1 MAATLEGTFF
11 NPFMLVD
18 LNTLGGA
25 LDDTWSPPRDK
36 QSPQQSPAAA
46 MDPLDMY
53 LTTPFSETFDLT
65 GNLDWFSGDMS
76 LNDACSAS
84 QQDYKLESEEQS
96 SDDTASQD
104 SQSQFA
110 GSEHGSPSPSPL
122 QETAMAPS
130 PTPAPN
136 ALSQHVMFSPLSPPL
151 APVAGKAAE
160 TLDAQCLD
168 SAATTA
174 ATIAL
179 AIQQQVQAQQFANAS
194 PRVSAATLFGS
205 PASTLASDDAK
216 AQKRHQ
222 RFNVCVNCGTTK
234 TPLWRRTPDG
244 GQPICNAC
252 GLYLK
257 TNHRMRPVN
266 IIDRANRRTSVA
278 PIVIPANPANLLNS
292 STTDRVPIPR
302 VTSQIQAPAQQQ
314 STSAPQTQ
322 QPQVPHVFPSIH
334 IATSPLSTSTISP
347 SFASD
352 LANRKRQ
359 RTDSGYTSDES
370 DSKRQVTTTSPIRVC
385 MSPEPFSESEH
396 AAFREQVKAMSSTEA
411 ATLLKALEQQVDI
424 LRERLSA
431 TE

>member
-25 LDDTWSPPRDK
+25 LDDTWSPQRDK
-36 QSPQQSPAAA
+36 QQSPPQSPVGA

-76 LNDACSAS
+76 LSDACSAS
-84 QQDYKLESEEQS
+84 QQDYKLDSEEQS

-104 SQSQFA
+104 SLSQSA

-122 QETAMAPS
+122 QETALAPS

-136 ALSQHVMFSPLSPPL
+136 TLSQHVMFSPLSPPL
-151 APVAGKAAE
+151 APIAAKSAE
-160 TLDAQCLD
+160 TLEAHCLD

-194 PRVSAATLFGS
+194 PGASAATLFGS
-205 PASTLASDDAK
+205 SASTLASDDAK

-302 VTSQIQAPAQQQ
+302 VTSQIPAPAQQQ
-314 STSAPQTQ
+314 PIASPQTQ
-322 QPQVPHVFPSIH
+322 QAQVPHVFPSIH
-334 IATSPLSTSTISP
+334 ISTSPLSP
-347 SFASD
+347 SSASD

-370 DSKRQVTTTSPIRVC
+370 ESKRQVTAASPIRVC
-385 MSPEPFSESEH
+385 MSPEPLSESEH
-396 AAFREQVKAMSSTEA
+396 AAFREQVKAMSSSEA
-411 ATLLKALEQQVDI
+411 ATLLKALEQQVEI